1 MFFSPGKHV
10 INFFNF
16 LLKKLTF
23 QDNFLQFRI
32 FFLLFY
38 MFFSSGKHVIKNFI
52 YENWNFESFDQFPQ
66 KKWNG
71 TNYIQIWQQSM
82 FIWISVL
89 I

>member
-1 MFFSPGKHV
+1 
-10 INFFNF
+10 
-16 LLKKLTF
+16 
-23 QDNFLQFRI
+23 
-32 FFLLFY
+32 
-38 MFFSSGKHVIKNFI
+38 MFFSSGKHIIKNFI
-52 YENWNFESFDQFPQ
+52 YENWNFESLISFHK

>member
-1 MFFSPGKHV
+1 
-10 INFFNF
+10 
-16 LLKKLTF
+16 
-23 QDNFLQFRI
+23 
-32 FFLLFY
+32 

-52 YENWNFESFDQFPQ
+52 YENWNFESFDQFPPK